1 MIEIRLRA
9 AASNPSARPWRLA
22 VSVAVLVLATV
33 APVVTSRAQDASS
46 RRGSDGVESVRALK
60 AVTLES
66 GRTISIDAGDSI
78 SITSGNSSITLQKDG
93 KIIIKGTEVVIDAP
107 QRTSTTG
114 LGPSKTTAMPVDQKS
129 EIF

>member
-9 AASNPSARPWRLA
+9 AASNPSSRRWR
-22 VSVAVLVLATV
+22 VALSLTVLALATI
-33 APVVTSRAQDASS
+33 APVVTSRAQDASL
-46 RRGSDGVESVRALK
+46 RRGPDGIESLRAFK
-60 AVTLES
+60 ALTIEG

-93 KIIIKGTEVVIDAP
+93 KIILKGTELVIDAP
-107 QRTSTTG
+107 QRTPTNG
-114 LGPSKTTAMPVDQKS
+114 LAPLKTNAVVVDQKS